1 MSFKSESSYSDYETC
16 SQTSYCLSDEEDRGS
31 SLHTPSPGLL
41 SPASQT
47 PGAAPDEAA
56 EKKPR
61 RGRCRVKNEAAQ
73 HTIKKSRRVKANDR
87 ERNRMHSLNYALDKL
102 RCILPSFPD
111 DTKLT
116 KIETL
121 RFANNYIWALTE
133 TLRLADL
140 AQEQSPKELL
150 LPSSYLGVA
159 APPSPG
165 SDAGSWLSSASP
177 QSLCT
182 SSPGSPATSEDYC
195 YGAPSEGLF
204 SFPKELAHNIAC
216 FAQYH

>member
-1 MSFKSESSYSDYETC
+1 MSFKTESSYSDYETS
-16 SQTSYCLSDEEDRGS
+16 SQMSYCLSDEEDRSS
-31 SLHTPSPGLL
+31 SLHTPSPGHL
-41 SPASQT
+41 SPTAQT
-47 PGAAPDEAA
+47 PGGAPDEAA
-56 EKKPR
+56 AKKPR
-61 RGRCRVKNEAAQ
+61 RGRCRVKSEAIQ
-73 HTIKKSRRVKANDR
+73 HSIKKNRRVKANDR

-140 AQEQSPKELL
+140 TQEKSGKEML
-150 LPSSYLGVA
+150 LPSSYLGAA

-165 SDAGSWLSSASP
+165 SDAGSWLSTSSP
-177 QSLCT
+177 QSMCA

-195 YGAPSEGLF
+195 YGGASEALY
-204 SFPKELAHNIAC
+204 SFPTELAHNIAC
-216 FAQYH
+216 FSQYR